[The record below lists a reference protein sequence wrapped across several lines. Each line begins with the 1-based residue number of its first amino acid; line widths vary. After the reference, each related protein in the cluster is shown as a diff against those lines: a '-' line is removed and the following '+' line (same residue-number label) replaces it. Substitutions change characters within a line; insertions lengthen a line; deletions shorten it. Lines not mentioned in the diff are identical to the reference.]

1 MKASRPLYISS
12 HCDIHS
18 EVATE
23 MSTTQHKP
31 SKRWLPTVPLK
42 LSLSTTFVAV
52 TLCGLFFALVRGSV
66 MVLGAY
72 AAFLACVFVLAR
84 RRGRKAIVACLV
96 ATSIFATI
104 PWCDVGDG
112 VFIAIQG
119 TQRLPTIPI
128 SNQLRNVLK
137 PIYDVSA
144 LPLEIPAF
152 FIGGS
157 LADVVYFSGEG
168 RQVVRP
174 FVVFVFWASI
184 SLMIAVAFMMAEVEL
199 LTSFRTR
206 DHSAVDGDKSKTGD
220 V

>member
-1 MKASRPLYISS
+1 MKASRPLYIFS

-31 SKRWLPTVPLK
+31 SKRWRQTVPLK
-42 LSLSTTFVAV
+42 LSLSTLFSAV
-52 TLCGLFFALVRGSV
+52 TLCGLLVALVRGSE
-66 MVLGAY
+66 MVLAAY
-72 AAFLACVFVLAR
+72 IAFLACVFVLAR
-84 RRGRKAIVACLV
+84 RRGRNAIVACLV
-96 ATSIFATI
+96 VTSIFAI
-104 PWCDVGDG
+104 LPWCDVGDG
-112 VFIAIQG
+112 VLIAIQG

-128 SNQLRNVLK
+128 SYQFRNVLK
-137 PIYDVSA
+137 PIYDVSV
-144 LPLEIPAF
+144 LPLEISAF

-174 FVVFVFWASI
+174 FVVFVFWASVG
-184 SLMIAVAFMMAEVEL
+184 LMIAVAFMMAEVEL
-199 LTSFRTR
+199 LTSSRTR
-206 DHSAVDGDKSKTGD
+206 EDSAVDADKSRPGG